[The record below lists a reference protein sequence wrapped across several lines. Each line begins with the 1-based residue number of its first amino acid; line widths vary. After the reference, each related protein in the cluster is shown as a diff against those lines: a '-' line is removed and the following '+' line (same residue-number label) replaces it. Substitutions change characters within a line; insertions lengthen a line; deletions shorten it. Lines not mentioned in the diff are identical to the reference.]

1 MNKNRKHRRILLMM
15 IISQSMLSF
24 FIVHWLRSQYSAER
38 DRLVEKLTT
47 IYMKS
52 SDEVLD
58 TILFR
63 SLVRPVISGGEFS
76 AAENYKMGDTAIH
89 HADVSGRIIHD
100 KDLAASSDKRKTV
113 SVIINTNIDTSGR
126 GKDSV
131 RKDQSRNEILLRS
144 VKMIVS
150 RIDDSA
156 SLSRHLG
163 SNLNLRKDT
172 VVFMKGIT
180 HQMDKEGFK
189 FNIFIDAGPGPEEV
203 RSEGKT
209 LLINP
214 EGPLRM
220 PAMAVKKYTWYLFG
234 RILPQAI
241 LALILFLITGLAF
254 ILSYRSIREQVRLNI
269 LRNEFVSNITH
280 ELKTPVATLSA
291 SMEALGRYNMKNE
304 PKLTDEY
311 IELASREIKRLD
323 DLINKVLD
331 HSVLESANQILHAT
345 YFDLIPIVKEV
356 SGMMQHRLPEKGSI
370 TTRLISEKL
379 EIHGDPMLIKG
390 ALLNLIDNSIK
401 YCTSD
406 PVIIVSIRRNSGSV
420 VIEVS
425 DNGPGIPEEYVSR
438 IFEKFFR
445 IPSGNVHNVKGYGL
459 GLSYA
464 CLVTELHKG
473 KISVKNLD
481 RGCRFI
487 ITLPV

>member
-1 MNKNRKHRRILLMM
+1 
-15 IISQSMLSF
+15 
-24 FIVHWLRSQYSAER
+24 
-38 DRLVEKLTT
+38 
-47 IYMKS
+47 
-52 SDEVLD
+52 
-58 TILFR
+58 
-63 SLVRPVISGGEFS
+63 
-76 AAENYKMGDTAIH
+76 
-89 HADVSGRIIHD
+89 
-100 KDLAASSDKRKTV
+100 
-113 SVIINTNIDTSGR
+113 
-126 GKDSV
+126 
-131 RKDQSRNEILLRS
+131 
-144 VKMIVS
+144 
-150 RIDDSA
+150 
-156 SLSRHLG
+156 
-163 SNLNLRKDT
+163 
-172 VVFMKGIT
+172 
-180 HQMDKEGFK
+180 MDKEGFK
-189 FNIFIDAGPGPEEV
+189 FNIFIDAGPGPE
-203 RSEGKT
+203 GKT

-214 EGPLRM
+214 AGPLRM

-291 SMEALGRYNMKNE
+291 SMEALGRFNLKNE
-304 PKLTDEY
+304 PELTDEY

-331 HSVLESANQILHAT
+331 HSVLESATQILHAT
-345 YFDLIPIVKEV
+345 NFDLVPLVREV

-370 TTRLISEKL
+370 TTGLSCEKL

-406 PVIIVSIRRNSGSV
+406 PVIIVSLRRNSGSA

-445 IPSGNVHNVKGYGL
+445 VPSGNVHNVKGYGL

-473 KISVKNLD
+473 RISVKNLD
-481 RGCRFI
+481 RGCRFTI
-487 ITLPV
+487 ILPV